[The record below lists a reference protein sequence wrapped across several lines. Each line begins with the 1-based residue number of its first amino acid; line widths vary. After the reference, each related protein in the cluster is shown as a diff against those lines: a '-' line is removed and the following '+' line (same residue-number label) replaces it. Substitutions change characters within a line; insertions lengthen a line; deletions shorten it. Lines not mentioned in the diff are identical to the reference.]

1 MTACAQGWPGPCKPP
16 PDSGE
21 REVFVSNHI
30 QRFGQAAVPVLRHM
44 RKWLLFESQNT
55 RKHAMEA
62 ERTNTIRN
70 SLADLTARVAEL
82 RRYL

>member
-1 MTACAQGWPGPCKPP
+1 MAGLRCGDGGRQLAVLSGQKQPP
-16 PDSGE
+16 
-21 REVFVSNHI
+21 N
-30 QRFGQAAVPVLRHM
+30 PVLLAVGCPGDPAHEKM
-44 RKWLLFESQNT
+44 PPFESQNT
-55 RKHAMEA
+55 RKYAMEA

>member
-1 MTACAQGWPGPCKPP
+1 
-16 PDSGE
+16 
-21 REVFVSNHI
+21 
-30 QRFGQAAVPVLRHM
+30 M
-44 RKWLLFESQNT
+44 RKCTLFETQHT